1 MPPDVRYPCF
11 RLGNS
16 TSDPKICEKWL
27 KFWPSDLFLGHP
39 SLIFEILAVPGEIFH
54 QKQFQVRN
62 YKMEFYEEYIPL
74 IQLYPRRYY
83 QQLRPS
89 RRLVDEWDDAVEE
102 YSGFMTAAPGLKPK
116 RKLIALKK
124 VLNAWMPFLTPTC
137 LKLAIGS
144 ENFGTMLFA
153 LENKIKQYAQTL
165 GTDPDTKDEALPLRR
180 GGKVTITVPV
190 PEPSKKPSS
199 AKKDAKS
206 GKRAR
211 SLSVGPSDVETVGPD
226 ELDQEDVSMGDATHS
241 SQIATLPDPPTDSD
255 SEIEEVQKPIR
266 KKVVTR
272 SQKVASGSKA
282 EASTSKKSATAV
294 PKEGDDS
301 LSYREV
307 LKILD
312 EANKLVGHAAKI
324 PHTVDGLQRMDCAI
338 RTHLSQIA
346 IRISIEIA
354 KYDAVFDEYN
364 RVRQIMETR
373 NVGPKDHT
381 ILDTENM
388 SIFPPSGRFTFRQ
401 DHVTLSVVALAVAV
415 AAVALVVSK

>member
-1 MPPDVRYPCF
+1 
-11 RLGNS
+11 
-16 TSDPKICEKWL
+16 
-27 KFWPSDLFLGHP
+27 
-39 SLIFEILAVPGEIFH
+39 
-54 QKQFQVRN
+54 
-62 YKMEFYEEYIPL
+62 MEFYEEYIPL
-74 IQLYPRRYY
+74 IQLYPRTFASIETTVPIP
-83 QQLRPS
+83 PS
-89 RRLVDEWDDAVEE
+89 MTEVVITNNFVPPDRLVDEWDNAVEE

-124 VLNAWMPFLTPTC
+124 VLNTWMPFLTPAC

-165 GTDPDTKDEALPLRR
+165 GTDPDTKDEALPVNVEEFQSAVSAFRELHR

-199 AKKDAKS
+199 AKKEAKS

-255 SEIEEVQKPIR
+255 SEIEEVQKPVR

-294 PKEGDDS
+294 PKFLQQEGDDS

-381 ILDTENM
+381 ILE
-388 SIFPPSGRFTFRQ
+388 
-401 DHVTLSVVALAVAV
+401 
-415 AAVALVVSK
+415 